1 MGILAW
7 IVLGLI
13 AGLIAR
19 ALYPGEQ
26 PGGAIVTILLGIVG
40 ALVGG
45 WIGRSLTGTPE
56 YSNGL
61 TFGGVVWA
69 VVGSLVVLFIWSM
82 VSRRRTTV
90 GP

>member
-19 ALYPGEQ
+19 ALYPGRQ
-26 PGGAIVTILLGIVG
+26 PGGVFTTILLGIAG

-45 WIGRSLTGTPE
+45 WVGRMLTGGPGYE
-56 YSNGL
+56 QI
-61 TFGGVVWA
+61 TFGGIVWA
-69 VVGSLVVLFIWSM
+69 VIGSLVVLFLYSFATK
-82 VSRRRTTV
+82 RKTPT
-90 GP
+90 PL